1 MILTSNL
8 RESRFSRIQYFYLVL
23 ELRWL
28 ASPFTS
34 RSRGIWISFSL
45 LEKSKIKIN
54 FTFNFSKRVKLCK
67 SCVKN
72 GLYIKP
78 KYNIY
83 NDYILQNLRIFSILE
98 NFSRI
103 LEKFHFSISISRH
116 FHFTFHFSKRVNQ
129 IFISLFTSRTFN
141 IHSRR
146 TLPGEKKFFERKTV
160 QV

>member
-34 RSRGIWISFSL
+34 RSRGISISLSL
-45 LEKSKIKIN
+45 LEKSKTKN
-54 FTFNFSKRVKLCK
+54 HFTFHFSKRVKLCK

-72 GLYIKP
+72 GLYITP

-83 NDYILQNLRIFSILE
+83 NDYVLQNLRISREFLRNFTSRSRSRGIFISLITSGKDWIRFS
-98 NFSRI
+98 
-103 LEKFHFSISISRH
+103 
-116 FHFTFHFSKRVNQ
+116 FHFSKKVNQ

-146 TLPGEKKFFERKTV
+146 TLILTAIFPP
-160 QV
+160 Q